1 MMVRILIFLTALT
14 SVSCISM
21 NRRGHCSSFGGH
33 KLNKDHSACCGK
45 AKLIPNTK
53 EGHGPSAL
61 GAQPPSVKKSERR
74 LHSVADAK
82 GTAVSAKPLGPR
94 REETPSVQKTVKQSR
109 SALSKKAPVAVKP
122 LNSNARP
129 ADGSSA
135 ESSESSEKKVGVL
148 NRVIEDLN
156 FSPVN
161 GPGFRLSDL
170 RDMKAVVIAMRER
183 DCPISEKYSPRL
195 RRLEKE
201 FAAKGVRFIFNYVG
215 QVRPKKDGAADLKDH
230 GFKGAY
236 VIDSKQTV
244 VQALSA
250 KTTGDVFILTP
261 ERKVIY
267 RGPVDDQY
275 HLLKS
280 ALKPKNNYV
289 ADILSAMAAG
299 KKVTPKELPAPGCLI
314 SRPLPETKS

>member
-1 MMVRILIFLTALT
+1 MMIRILIFLTTLT
-14 SVSCISM
+14 GVSCISM
-21 NRRGHCSSFGGH
+21 KRGGHCSSLSEH

-53 EGHGPSAL
+53 EGHGPSIL
-61 GAQPPSVKKSERR
+61 GAQTPSVKKPERR

-82 GTAVSAKPLGPR
+82 GTAVSTKPSAAAP
-94 REETPSVQKTVKQSR
+94 EETASAQKPVKHSH
-109 SALSKKAPVAVKP
+109 SALGKKAPSAVKP

-135 ESSESSEKKVGVL
+135 ESSEKKAGVL
-148 NRVIEDLN
+148 NRVIEDLS

-161 GPGFRLSDL
+161 GPEFRLSDL
-170 RDMKAVVIAMRER
+170 KNIKAVVIAMRER

-195 RRLEKE
+195 IRLEKE

-215 QVRPKKDGAADLKDH
+215 QVRSKKDGAADLKDH

-236 VIDSKQTV
+236 VIDSGQTV
-244 VQALSA
+244 VKALSA

-261 ERKVIY
+261 DRRVIY

-289 ADILSAMAAG
+289 ADMLSALASG
-299 KKVTPKELPAPGCLI
+299 KKITPKELPAPGCLI
-314 SRPLPETKS
+314 SRPLTETKS